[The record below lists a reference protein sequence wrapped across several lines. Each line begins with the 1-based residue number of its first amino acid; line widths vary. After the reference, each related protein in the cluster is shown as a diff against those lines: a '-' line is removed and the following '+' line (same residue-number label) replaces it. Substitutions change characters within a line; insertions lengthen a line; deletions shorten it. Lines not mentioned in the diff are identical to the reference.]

1 MHDRLQI
8 VLQHPKTCPHRGS
21 SLDRFKTFSRWPL
34 ALEQL
39 ETCGEALAPEQQSVI
54 ETVGRR
60 VDVVP
65 R

>member
-1 MHDRLQI
+1 
-8 VLQHPKTCPHRGS
+8 
-21 SLDRFKTFSRWPL
+21 LDRFKTFSRWPL

-39 ETCGEALAPEQQSVI
+39 ETCGEAVAPEQQAAI

-60 VDVVP
+60 VDAVP